1 MNTLRHL
8 LILLACAVALAACTP
23 IRPDVATATPAAAT
37 TESKTYVLV
46 HGAFQDSSAW
56 SEVTPLL
63 EAAGHTVVTVDLPGR
78 RNDPT
83 PLNEITLD
91 SYRDKVIAVIEQQAG
106 KVVLVG
112 HSFGGLTIAAVAEA
126 IPDQIEALVFVAAY
140 LPVTGDSL
148 ATLAEQDQ
156 GTKFNDK
163 NFLLAADYSTASVL
177 PDDVVLIFCTDCSAE
192 FQQRTLEKIQPEP
205 LAPMNTPVT
214 VSAEKFGKVRKVYIE
229 TTQDNAVSSSLQK
242 VMLERTPVDKV
253 ITLETGHSP
262 FFVDPTGLTAALL
275 AVE

>member
-8 LILLACAVALAACTP
+8 IPLLLLCAVLAACTP
-23 IRPDVATATPAAAT
+23 IQPEAAASTQAAAT
-37 TESKTYVLV
+37 NESKIYVLV

-91 SYRDKVIAVIEQQAG
+91 SYRDKVIAVIEQQAS
-106 KVVLVG
+106 KVILVG

-148 ATLAEQDQ
+148 ASLAEQDQ

-177 PDDVVLIFCTDCSAE
+177 QDDVVLIFCADCSAD
-192 FQQRTLEKIQPEP
+192 FQARTVELIQPEP
-205 LAPMNTPVT
+205 LGPMNTPVT

-229 TTQDNAVSSSLQK
+229 TTQDNAVSNLLQK
-242 VMLERTPVDKV
+242 LMLEKTPVDQV
-253 ITLETGHSP
+253 ITLATGHSP
-262 FFVDPTGLTAALL
+262 FFVDPEGLTAALL
-275 AVE
+275 AVK

>member
-8 LILLACAVALAACTP
+8 IPQLLLCAVLAACTP
-23 IRPDVATATPAAAT
+23 IQPEAAASTQAAAT
-37 TESKTYVLV
+37 NESKIYVLV

-91 SYRDKVIAVIEQQAG
+91 SYRDKVIAVIGQQAG

-112 HSFGGLTIAAVAEA
+112 HSFGGLTISAVAEA
-126 IPDQIEALVFVAAY
+126 IPDKIEALIFVAAY

-148 ATLAEQDQ
+148 ASLAEQDQ

-177 PDDVVLIFCTDCSAE
+177 QDDVVLIFCADCSAD
-192 FQQRTLEKIQPEP
+192 FQARTVELIQPEP
-205 LAPMNTPVT
+205 LGPMNTPVT

-229 TTQDNAVSSSLQK
+229 TTQDNAVSNLLQK
-242 VMLERTPVDKV
+242 LMLEKTPVDQV
-253 ITLETGHSP
+253 ITLATGHSP
-262 FFVDPTGLTAALL
+262 FFVDPEGLTAALL
-275 AVE
+275 AVK

>member
-8 LILLACAVALAACTP
+8 IPLLLLCAVLAACTP
-23 IRPDVATATPAAAT
+23 IQPEAAASTQAAAT
-37 TESKTYVLV
+37 NESKIYVLV

-91 SYRDKVIAVIEQQAG
+91 SYRDKVIDVVEQQAG
-106 KVVLVG
+106 PVVLVG
-112 HSFGGLTIAAVAEA
+112 HSFAGITIAAVAEA
-126 IPDQIEALVFVAAY
+126 IPAQIEALVFVAAY

-148 ATLAEQDQ
+148 AALAEQDQ

-177 PDDVVLIFCTDCSAE
+177 QDDVVLIFCADCSAD
-192 FQQRTLEKIQPEP
+192 FQTRTVELIQPEP
-205 LAPMNTPVT
+205 LGPMNTPVT

-229 TTQDNAVSSSLQK
+229 TTQDNAVSNLLQK
-242 VMLERTPVDKV
+242 LMLEKTPVDQV
-253 ITLETGHSP
+253 ITLATGHSP
-262 FFVDPTGLTAALL
+262 FFVDPEGLTAALL
-275 AVE
+275 AVK